1 MTMTAF
7 ILVKLSPEGGMEVL
21 NEIRENELVEEAF
34 LIYGAFDLIVKVE
47 VKNPED
53 LDSFIFNILRK
64 VRGVLDTAT
73 CICASC

>member
-7 ILVKLSPEGGMEVL
+7 VLAKISPEGGMEIL
-21 NEIRENELVEEAF
+21 NEIRENELVEEAY
-34 LIYGAFDLIVKVE
+34 LIYGAFDLLVKVL

-53 LDSFIFNILRK
+53 VDDFIFNK

>member
-7 ILVKLSPEGGMEVL
+7 VLAKISPDVGMDILD
-21 NEIRENELVEEAF
+21 EIRENELVEEAY
-34 LIYGAFDLIVKVE
+34 LIYGAFDLIVKVL

-53 LDSFIFNILRK
+53 LDDFIFNKLRK
-64 VRGVLDTAT
+64 VSGVLDTAT

>member
-1 MTMTAF
+1 MTAF
-7 ILVKLSPEGGMEVL
+7 VLAKISPEGGMEIL
-21 NEIRENELVEEAF
+21 NEIRENELVEEAY
-34 LIYGAFDLIVKVE
+34 LIYGAFDLLVKVL

-53 LDSFIFNILRK
+53 VDDFIFNKLRK

>member
-7 ILVKLSPEGGMEVL
+7 VLAKISPDVGMDILD
-21 NEIRENELVEEAF
+21 EIRENELVEEAY
-34 LIYGAFDLIVKVE
+34 LIYGAFDLIVKVL

-53 LDSFIFNILRK
+53 LDDFIFNNLRK
-64 VRGVLDTAT
+64 IGGVLDTAT